1 MRNSTQYQYFPF
13 VECLLELATED
24 SQQKEQA
31 NADQQPGVSKKL
43 GSPRLVRHSQNENQ
57 NENLELRGVQPRV

>member
-24 SQQKEQA
+24 NQQKEQA
-31 NADQQPGVSKKL
+31 NADHQECLKSWAHL
-43 GSPRLVRHSQNENQ
+43 GL
-57 NENLELRGVQPRV
+57 

>member
-31 NADQQPGVSKKL
+31 NADQQPGVSKVGL
-43 GSPRLVRHSQNENQ
+43 TSACETLSE
-57 NENLELRGVQPRV
+57 

>member
-31 NADQQPGVSKKL
+31 NADQQPGVSKSWAHL
-43 GSPRLVRHSQNENQ
+43 GLCDT
-57 NENLELRGVQPRV
+57 LRMRTRMRT

>member
-31 NADQQPGVSKKL
+31 NADQRRSVSKVGL
-43 GSPRLVRHSQNENQ
+43 TSAFETMSE
-57 NENLELRGVQPRV
+57 

>member
-31 NADQQPGVSKKL
+31 NADQQASVSE
-43 GSPRLVRHSQNENQ
+43 V
-57 NENLELRGVQPRV
+57 ELSSTFETMSE

>member
-31 NADQQPGVSKKL
+31 NADQQECLKCWAHLSF
-43 GSPRLVRHSQNENQ
+43 
-57 NENLELRGVQPRV
+57 

>member
-31 NADQQPGVSKKL
+31 NADQQPGVSKKVGL
-43 GSPRLVRHSQNENQ
+43 TSACETLSE
-57 NENLELRGVQPRV
+57 